1 MPCRAYCVQKPQVAT
16 YKKIRVN
23 YMLNEGHGGREGERR
38 REKER
43 DREEQKIHAVQ
54 NYLNNDVS

>member
-1 MPCRAYCVQKPQVAT
+1 MKVMGAGK
-16 YKKIRVN
+16 
-23 YMLNEGHGGREGERR
+23 EREGERR